1 MRLKT
6 DLSQSSYFENW
17 DTQSQDTYVPQI
29 ITTSS
34 SRWHNEASH
43 HAHSKSEHSAR
54 WHNEPSHHAHSKSE
68 QINLPPP
75 TKKRRPGV
83 SSVPPPQRKPM
94 HAESKAKRYGL
105 VSHGNVQT
113 EDEAISRLDGLLNNS
128 SAATEDI
135 LAAMYNSSWD
145 VASLQRWYQKSKR
158 SPSDL
163 ALYKIMFSLR
173 YSPEDSTPT

>member
-17 DTQSQDTYVPQI
+17 DARSEDTYVPHI
-29 ITTSS
+29 VTTSS
-34 SRWHNEASH
+34 SRWHNETSH
-43 HAHSKSEHSAR
+43 HAHSKSE
-54 WHNEPSHHAHSKSE
+54 N
-68 QINLPPP
+68 INLPPP

-83 SSVPPPQRKPM
+83 TSVPPPQRKPM

-113 EDEAISRLDGLLNNS
+113 EDEAISRLNGLLNNS
-128 SAATEDI
+128 SATTEDI

-145 VASLQRWYQKSKR
+145 VASLQRWYQKSRR
-158 SPSDL
+158 SPADL

-173 YSPEDSTPT
+173 YSPEDTPS